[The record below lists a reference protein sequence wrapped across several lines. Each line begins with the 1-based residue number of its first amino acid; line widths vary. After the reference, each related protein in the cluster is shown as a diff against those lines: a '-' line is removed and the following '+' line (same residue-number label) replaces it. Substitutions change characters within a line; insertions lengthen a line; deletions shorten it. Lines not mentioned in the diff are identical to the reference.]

1 MLKKISSI
9 RYHILRMHI
18 FAALATGILFFVGLQ
33 FALLFMPA
41 NPLGLSAILWLT
53 GLVFTAALV
62 SGIYA
67 GYISSQPLKDRLE
80 KLSTFIA
87 VLSRGNLSRRIDQEG
102 NDEIGRMSNDLND
115 LAERIDSQVKSL
127 QRLADEKTDLA
138 EEAHKAAAIE
148 ERQRLARDLHD
159 AVSQQ
164 LFALSMMSSAA
175 IRLFDRDER
184 KAKEQLQQIS
194 DMAAQ
199 AQVEMRALML
209 HLRPVHLSGDTLWDG
224 IEKLIGELRA
234 KCTID
239 FQVSLGKSPDL
250 SRGVEDHLFRIIQEF
265 LSNVLR
271 HAEASMVKLEG
282 SLQKNHL
289 YIYIRDDGKGFD
301 LQDERKT
308 SYGLKTMQERAEEIG
323 AAIGLKSQKGEG
335 TYLTIRV
342 PVKEEKENGGVRSHS
357 GRRRS

>member
-1 MLKKISSI
+1 MLKKIASI
-9 RYHILRMHI
+9 RYHILRMHV
-18 FAALATGILFFVGLQ
+18 FAAMGTGILFFVGLQ

-53 GLVFTAALV
+53 GLVFIAALV
-62 SGIYA
+62 SGMYA
-67 GYISSQPLKDRLE
+67 GYTSSQPLKDRLE
-80 KLSTFIA
+80 KLSTFIT
-87 VLSRGNLSRRIDQEG
+87 VLSRGNLSRRMEQDRS
-102 NDEIGRMSNDLND
+102 DEIGRMSVELNG
-115 LAERIDSQVKSL
+115 LAERIDSQVQSL
-127 QRLADEKTDLA
+127 QRLADEKAELA
-138 EEAHKAAAIE
+138 EEAHKAATIE

-175 IRLFDRDER
+175 LRIYDMDGQ

-224 IEKLIGELRA
+224 LEKLIGELKA

-239 FQVSLGKSPDL
+239 FQVSLGRQPRL

-271 HAEASMVKLEG
+271 HAEAQVVKLEAA
-282 SLQKNHL
+282 LQQKHL
-289 YIYIRDDGKGFD
+289 YIYISDDGKGFD
-301 LQDERKT
+301 FQMERKT

-323 AAIGLKSQKGEG
+323 ASVSLKSQKGQG

-342 PVKEEKENGGVRSHS
+342 PVKEEKEYGEADSDS
-357 GRRRS
+357 GRG